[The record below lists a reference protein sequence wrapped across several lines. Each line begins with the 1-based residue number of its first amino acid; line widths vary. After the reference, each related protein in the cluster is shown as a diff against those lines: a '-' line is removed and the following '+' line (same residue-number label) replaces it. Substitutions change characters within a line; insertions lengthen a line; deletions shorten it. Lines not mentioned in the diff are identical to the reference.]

1 MKEVKKFTCLDHEG
15 NKPKGAIEGTR
26 NQVLAW
32 MKKTFPGMRERGESE
47 MMSALEFFHEGE
59 ISAYKTADGE
69 SVYLAEVE
77 KGQET
82 MKNRDKENA
91 KSRKT
96 VASKPQNTDNVLWV
110 WKLTWEDINELETC
124 VTIYR
129 SKDRAKAAMERHI
142 HELASCRGLEG
153 DVPKRKDALH
163 VSLAGRFEWAIDKV
177 KVQ

>member
-1 MKEVKKFTCLDHEG
+1 MKRFTCINDREEIVD
-15 NKPKGAIEGTR
+15 GAIEGTKE
-26 NQVLAW
+26 QVLAW
-32 MKKTFPGMRERGESE
+32 MKKTFPGMRKRGKSE

-59 ISAYKTADGE
+59 ITAYKTADGK
-69 SVYLAEVE
+69 SVYLVEVE

-91 KSRKT
+91 TSRKT
-96 VASKPQNTDNVLWV
+96 VASKPQNTDKVLWV

-129 SKDRAKAAMERHI
+129 SKNRAKAAMETDIRK
-142 HELASCRGLEG
+142 LASCRAFEG
-153 DVPKRKDALH
+153 EVPKRKDALH